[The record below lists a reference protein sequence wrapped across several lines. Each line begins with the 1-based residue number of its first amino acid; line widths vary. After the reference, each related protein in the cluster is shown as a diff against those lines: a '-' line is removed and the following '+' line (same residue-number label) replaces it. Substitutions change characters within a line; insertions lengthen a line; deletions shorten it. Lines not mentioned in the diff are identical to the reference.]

1 MAFGFANEPTKTE
14 REEEMP
20 THAMEEVHEE
30 FVPKSNRIEMI
41 RYAVYV
47 SEHLSKHFVSFW
59 VVDYSLKALR
69 TRYIIIEF
77 KLLRIEL

>member
-47 SEHLSKHFVSFW
+47 SEHLSKHFVSF
-59 VVDYSLKALR
+59 
-69 TRYIIIEF
+69 
-77 KLLRIEL
+77 